1 MTIENFSGA
10 VILVVRARDI
20 YLAIFFEIFSYR
32 ERAILV
38 DSNVVATITMN
49 IFVVIPVLDVDVAF
63 EVKVDAPAVFLVC
76 KCTDLSDE
84 SAALFTNVL
93 LEWPV
98 HLSKP

>member
-20 YLAIFFEIFSYR
+20 YLAIFFKILSYL

-49 IFVVIPVLDVDVAF
+49 IFVVIPILDVDVAF
-63 EVKVDAPAVFLVC
+63 EVKVDASAVFLVC

-84 SAALFTNVL
+84 SAAFFTNVL